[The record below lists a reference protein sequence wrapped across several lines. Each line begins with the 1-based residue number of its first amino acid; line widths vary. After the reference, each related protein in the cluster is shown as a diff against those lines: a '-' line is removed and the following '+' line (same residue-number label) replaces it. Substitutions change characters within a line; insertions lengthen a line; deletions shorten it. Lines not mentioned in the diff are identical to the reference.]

1 MILREVTTKDYAE
14 IKKLFKR
21 NKLKMINF
29 DRWNN
34 LWLKN
39 PFLKK
44 KKIDKI
50 IFKYLKPQ
58 KNKPC
63 LDFLKKNLVKGKNN
77 VFIYKKNTRFVLP
90 QFLKIV

>member
-50 IFKYLKPQ
+50 IFKYLKTQ

-63 LDFLKKNLVKGKNN
+63 LDFLKKNLEKGKNN